1 MMSFFMQVK
10 TTFKCG
16 THSSTERKVLN
27 SCFQVVVNVDDKHL
41 QNIKTIIVQLTLND
55 HPVGNSTDIYT
66 GTLRPEVQPLTL
78 LCNLFDEKYTFY

>member
-1 MMSFFMQVK
+1 MSFFMQVK

-16 THSSTERKVLN
+16 THSSTEIN
-27 SCFQVVVNVDDKHL
+27 SCFQAVVNVDDKHL

-78 LCNLFDEKYTFY
+78 LSNFFHEKYTFY